1 MFLISAKGINLH
13 QKHLKPNG
21 IQAHETLSC
30 TEWWTVKVL
39 IEQDVTSAKSIQN
52 IMGFK
57 SGMKVAFSRL
67 DFSTTVQET
76 LQYIHALHTYILCK
90 KWSNVLES
98 FFTAAPMYKKQ
109 SVRIPFISYCFTSLL
124 ARKLSLHVLA
134 GPGIKQGSVNR
145 LNILNMQVQGL

>member
-1 MFLISAKGINLH
+1 
-13 QKHLKPNG
+13 
-21 IQAHETLSC
+21 
-30 TEWWTVKVL
+30 
-39 IEQDVTSAKSIQN
+39 
-52 IMGFK
+52 MGFK
-57 SGMKVAFSRL
+57 IGMKVAFSRL

-90 KWSNVLES
+90 KLSNVLES
-98 FFTAAPMYKKQ
+98 FFTAALMYKKQ

-134 GPGIKQGSVNR
+134 GPGIKQGSVHR

>member
-1 MFLISAKGINLH
+1 M
-13 QKHLKPNG
+13 
-21 IQAHETLSC
+21 
-30 TEWWTVKVL
+30 
-39 IEQDVTSAKSIQN
+39 EQDVTSAKSIQN

-76 LQYIHALHTYILCK
+76 LQYIHALHILCK

-98 FFTAAPMYKKQ
+98 FFTAALMYKKQ

-124 ARKLSLHVLA
+124 ARKLPLYVLA
-134 GPGIKQGSVNR
+134 GPGIKQGSVHR
-145 LNILNMQVQGL
+145 LITSWTCKFKVCNTINKVQTACITDLTDIQQMKSRVGGNMKYFDHKVS

>member
-1 MFLISAKGINLH
+1 
-13 QKHLKPNG
+13 
-21 IQAHETLSC
+21 
-30 TEWWTVKVL
+30 
-39 IEQDVTSAKSIQN
+39 
-52 IMGFK
+52 MGFK

-98 FFTAAPMYKKQ
+98 FFTAALMYKKQ

-134 GPGIKQGSVNR
+134 GPGIKQGSVHR
-145 LNILNMQVQGL
+145 LNILNMQVQVISFIIMYLKSWSAVSDQNAGFTNDDCKHKRVKSTCVDDNTSLVVN